1 MGFVT
6 GTIFAGV
13 LVVGVTVGS
22 PFILGFAGL
31 SAAGPVA
38 GGMFAAA
45 QATGGAVAA
54 GSWMAAAQSV
64 AMAYASP
71 TP

>member
-1 MGFVT
+1 MGVLT
-6 GTIFAGV
+6 GTVFAGV
-13 LVVGVTVGS
+13 LVVGVTLGS
-22 PFILGFAGL
+22 PAILGLAGL
-31 SAAGPVA
+31 SAVGPVA
-38 GGMFAAA
+38 GGMFATA

-54 GSWMAAAQSV
+54 GSWMAAAQSI